1 MSISVCDT
9 KVPMLLSLLLVNIRI
24 LSCFF
29 FLFVVML
36 NNFLIIPV
44 VREKNRVK
52 RAPAIPT
59 GSPENLTEEII

>member
-59 GSPENLTEEII
+59 GSPKNLTEEII

>member
-52 RAPAIPT
+52 RAPAIPA
-59 GSPENLTEEII
+59 GSPKNLTEEII

>member
-36 NNFLIIPV
+36 NNVLIIPV

-59 GSPENLTEEII
+59 GSPKNLTEEII